1 MTLPPSASDF
11 KLLSPKISS
20 GQDILLCFFGDVIL
34 NVTFPHQR
42 VLELL

>member
-1 MTLPPSASDF
+1 MILPPSASDF
-11 KLLSPKISS
+11 KLLSLKISS
-20 GQDILLCFFGDVIL
+20 GQDILFGDVIL